1 MKLVLALLTG
11 LMFLTACEMQQDPLK
26 DAPEAVREG
35 RAPEAEKPV
44 QEKPFSKDAM
54 FIDAPMVVNGRV
66 GSPVEF
72 KINGRVM
79 VEGVTF
85 KLSIDNMADFEGAT
99 FDEATGAFKWIPKKA
114 VVAGLPS
121 IELPLRITLATDS
134 SPKYPLISVEK
145 KTISLMV
152 VNVYSKPIV
161 QTITGNSTLVTGTT
175 HTMEYTLEDIDAL
188 SEGDVSLDVRD
199 CAINSYRDS
208 IAHLVSVRNISKSAS
223 TPNKYEGRLEIDLR
237 NADNLSG
244 SYYCFALQAISKH
257 GVKSELYKRD
267 VTIQARPKTTRIT
280 MESVPALKIGET
292 AQIAFTIYDSSA
304 SGVLRMVSMDNVG
317 AILPGSSLTCKS
329 NYTAKFQLDCS
340 GVITTAGL
348 TAPTAD
354 AVYDIKMEVENTLG
368 SQSVKTT
375 HTLRINVKA
384 ATP

>member
-54 FIDAPMVVNGRV
+54 FIDAPTVVNGRV
-66 GSPVEF
+66 GSPMEF

-85 KLSIDNMADFEGAT
+85 KLNIDNLADFEGAT
-99 FDEATGAFKWIPKKA
+99 FDAATGEFKWIPTRS

-134 SPKYPLISVEK
+134 SAKYPLISVEK
-145 KTISLMV
+145 KTLSLMV

-161 QTITGNSTLVTGTT
+161 QTITGNGTLTTGTT
-175 HTMEYTLEDIDAL
+175 HYLDYTMEDIDAF
-188 SEGDVSLDVRD
+188 SEADVTLDVRD
-199 CAINSYRDS
+199 CGIASYRDS
-208 IAHLVSVRNISKSAS
+208 IAHLVSVRNITKSTT
-223 TPNKYEGRLEIDLR
+223 TPNKYEGRIEIDLR
-237 NADNLSG
+237 NADHLAST
-244 SYYCFALQAISKH
+244 YYCFALQAISKH
-257 GVKSELYKRD
+257 GVKSEIYKRD
-267 VTIQARPKTTRIT
+267 ITINTRPKSTRIT
-280 MESVPALKIGET
+280 MESAPTLLVGQS
-292 AQIAFTIYDSSA
+292 AQIAFTIYDTTANGS
-304 SGVLRMVSMDNVG
+304 LRMVSMDDIAKV
-317 AILPGSSLTCKS
+317 LPGSTLTCKS
-329 NYTAKFQLDCS
+329 NYTSKFQMDCS
-340 GVITTAGL
+340 GYITTTGL

-354 AVYDIKMEVENTLG
+354 AVYNIKMEVENTVG
-368 SQSVKTT
+368 SVSVNTT

-384 ATP
+384 VTL